1 MTIEEATQKREVLLA
16 EQRRLNQ
23 AVKILKS
30 ESIPENAGTKY
41 AISEYERRVAEIDNE
56 LVELANSVETV
67 PAKEEKSKFTI
78 EFDFEGAKVYPVNCI
93 IRFQSNPI
101 NSDLMTWDSEAE
113 AEAFARWYAYKHGF
127 KVVPAE
133 KVGLK

>member
-1 MTIEEATQKREVLLA
+1 M

-41 AISEYERRVAEIDNE
+41 AISEYERRVAEIDHE
-56 LVELANSVETV
+56 LVELANSVDKAPV
-67 PAKEEKSKFTI
+67 QPEKPKFTI

-101 NSDLMTWDSEAE
+101 NRDLMTWDSEEE
-113 AEAFARWYAYKHGF
+113 AQAFARWYAYKHGF
-127 KVVPAE
+127 RVVPAD

>member
-1 MTIEEATQKREVLLA
+1 M
-16 EQRRLNQ
+16 
-23 AVKILKS
+23 KILKS

-67 PAKEEKSKFTI
+67 PVKEEKPKFTI
-78 EFDFEGAKVYPVNCI
+78 EFDFEGTKVYPVNCI

-101 NSDLMTWDSEAE
+101 NSDLMTWDSEDE
-113 AEAFARWYAYKHGF
+113 AQAFARWYAYKHGF